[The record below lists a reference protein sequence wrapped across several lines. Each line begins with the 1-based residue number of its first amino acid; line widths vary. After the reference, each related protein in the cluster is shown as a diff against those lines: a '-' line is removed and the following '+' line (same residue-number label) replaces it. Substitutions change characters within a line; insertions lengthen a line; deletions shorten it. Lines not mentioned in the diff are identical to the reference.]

1 MRKKMNPFIIKGY
14 AGPEFF
20 CDREEETDRLL
31 NAINNQRNL
40 TLVSLRKMGKTGLIY
55 HTFEKLSKDK
65 YDKIYIDIFDTVN
78 LTGFINKFASS
89 LLSLKKTFGE
99 KMIEYIESFRYIR
112 PVISIDPL
120 SGLPTASFKIS
131 SEEEAQQTIS
141 DLFKI
146 LVEKSLSKSIV
157 LAIDEFQ
164 QITKYPEKNV
174 EALIRGNI
182 QNLHNVTIIFSGS
195 NKSLLGQ
202 IFSNPSR
209 PFYQSTELMYLEEIQ
224 PPSYIDFI
232 RNIFLAHETK
242 IDDEAIG
249 DILYWTRVHTYYVQ
263 YCCNKIF
270 ELKSGNISRAETQK
284 ICNQILRDHEPFY
297 FELRN
302 LLTHHQWQLLKAIAK
317 EKGAKSITSSAFIK
331 QYDLTNASTIKRGI
345 ESLLE
350 KELIYRSKN
359 QYLLQD
365 VFFSRWLE
373 LQE

>member
-1 MRKKMNPFIIKGY
+1 
-14 AGPEFF
+14 
-20 CDREEETDRLL
+20 
-31 NAINNQRNL
+31 
-40 TLVSLRKMGKTGLIY
+40 
-55 HTFEKLSKDK
+55 
-65 YDKIYIDIFDTVN
+65 
-78 LTGFINKFASS
+78 
-89 LLSLKKTFGE
+89 
-99 KMIEYIESFRYIR
+99 MIEYIESFRYIR

-224 PPSYIDFI
+224 P
-232 RNIFLAHETK
+232 
-242 IDDEAIG
+242 
-249 DILYWTRVHTYYVQ
+249 
-263 YCCNKIF
+263 
-270 ELKSGNISRAETQK
+270 
-284 ICNQILRDHEPFY
+284 
-297 FELRN
+297 
-302 LLTHHQWQLLKAIAK
+302 
-317 EKGAKSITSSAFIK
+317 
-331 QYDLTNASTIKRGI
+331 
-345 ESLLE
+345 
-350 KELIYRSKN
+350 
-359 QYLLQD
+359 
-365 VFFSRWLE
+365 
-373 LQE
+373 